1 MHPWWRPDRSAG
13 YTSRRGPKTC
23 RSTWRSRYASVC
35 TCAPRLD
42 LTYGR
47 ATQGAASATNFDN
60 PMNAQDADSNDGK
73 DDDGELAE

>member
-1 MHPWWRPDRSAG
+1 M
-13 YTSRRGPKTC
+13 
-23 RSTWRSRYASVC
+23 C

-60 PMNAQDADSNDGK
+60 PMNAQDSTDDGK